1 MSEPTSARR
10 DAPDEEPRGILGIA
24 HRIRRRRLEPE
35 DRLSALIDE
44 HRRELEEHARRF
56 QETLRDLERRERL
69 LSDARASVE
78 RMLRLGTR
86 DLDAREEEVSRLVRE
101 LGEREALLREREEE
115 LARRRAELGAV
126 ELKRLALEQRERALA
141 RREEALARAER
152 LSPPVE
158 ERTGDVPRLVELAF
172 VPGPRYALLELA
184 PTAAEPG
191 ETLVVGSEEYDVARI
206 GPSPLPEDRRLCAYL
221 LPRSGR
227 KSS

>member
-1 MSEPTSARR
+1 MSEPTSVRR
-10 DAPDEEPRGILGIA
+10 DVASEEPRGILGIV
-24 HRIRRRRLEPE
+24 HRIRGRRLEPE

-101 LGEREALLREREEE
+101 LREREALLREREEE

-126 ELKRLALEQRERALA
+126 ELKRLALERRERALA
-141 RREEALARAER
+141 RREEALAEAER
-152 LSPPVE
+152 LSPLVE
-158 ERTGDVPRLVELAF
+158 ERPRDMPHLVELAF

-184 PTAAEPG
+184 PTSAEPG
-191 ETLVVGSEEYDVARI
+191 GTLVVGSEEYDVARI

-221 LPRSGR
+221 LPRSAR